1 MTRTVAVIQARLGSR
16 RFPGKML
23 ADLGGRPLIEWVV
36 ERTRRSRLVDRVV
49 VATTTETLDDRLVAE
64 CGRLGVEVR
73 RGSTDDVLRRFS
85 TAIADDA
92 ADTVVRICADNPFV
106 DPDCIDHVIGE
117 FRSRRVAYAYNHR
130 PFGDCNYADGFGA
143 EVVDRALLDRLNDS
157 ELSPGYREHVTLALA
172 DGTVDVHRHGCTAPP
187 ALARPELGFDVDEP
201 GDLDRLRALVRLG
214 GLTIG
219 SGAGDVIAAADAT

>member
-49 VATTTETLDDRLVAE
+49 VATTDETLDDRLVAE
-64 CGRLGVEVR
+64 CGRLGVDVR
-73 RGSTDDVLRRFS
+73 RGSTADVLRRFS
-85 TAIADDA
+85 TAIADDS

-117 FRSRRVAYAYNHR
+117 FRSRGVGYAYNHR

-143 EVVDRALLDRLNDS
+143 EVVERALLDRLNESQLSS
-157 ELSPGYREHVTLALA
+157 EHREHVTLALA
-172 DGTVDVHRHGCTAPP
+172 DGTVDVSRHGCAAPP
-187 ALARPELGFDVDEP
+187 GLARPELGFDVDEP

-219 SGAGDVIAAADAT
+219 SSAGDIIVAADMP

>member
-36 ERTRRSRLVDRVV
+36 ERTRRSQLVDSVV
-49 VATTTETLDDRLVAE
+49 VATTNETIDDRLVAE

-85 TAIADDA
+85 TALADDS

-106 DPDCIDHVIGE
+106 DPACIDQVIGE
-117 FRSRRVAYAYNHR
+117 FRRLGVGYAYNHR

-143 EVVDRALLDRLNDS
+143 EVVERALLDRLNDS
-157 ELSPGYREHVTLALA
+157 QLSSEHREHVTLALA
-172 DGTVDVHRHGCTAPP
+172 DGTVDVRRHGCTAPP

-201 GDLDRLRALVRLG
+201 GDLDRLRLLVRSG
-214 GLTIG
+214 GLTLD
-219 SGAGDVIAAADAT
+219 SGASDIIAAADSS